1 MKAVVL
7 AFALCGAVAPVF
19 AAAPAAQSG
28 PGASPVAAAAA
39 ASPAAPPASA
49 GATPSLPSVELPA
62 DLARVLRDYEKA
74 WAANDVAALAALFT
88 SDGYALPNGQPPAA
102 GAEAIRAAYQ
112 RNAGSSL
119 NLRAL
124 HYVQSGDMA
133 YIIGG
138 FGGAADKPDFGKFVL
153 VLRRGQDG
161 SWRIAADMDN
171 ANAMP
176 RRSAGAGA
184 GG

>member
-1 MKAVVL
+1 MKAAVL

-19 AAAPAAQSG
+19 AAQSG
-28 PGASPVAAAAA
+28 AAAAPGASPVAPPAAARA
-39 ASPAAPPASA
+39 VPA
-49 GATPSLPSVELPA
+49 SVELPA
-62 DLARVLRDYEKA
+62 EFARVLRDYEKA
-74 WAANDVAALAALFT
+74 WMAGDAAALAALFT
-88 SDGYALPNGQPPAA
+88 DDGYALPNGQPPAA

-112 RNAGSSL
+112 RNAGSPLS
-119 NLRAL
+119 LRAL

-153 VLRRGQDG
+153 VLRRAGDG
-161 SWRIAADMDN
+161 GWRIAADMDN

-176 RRSAGAGA
+176 RRSAAA

>member
-7 AFALCGAVAPVF
+7 AFALCGAMTPVF
-19 AAAPAAQSG
+19 AAAPSAQSESAG
-28 PGASPVAAAAA
+28 SPAAAAA
-39 ASPAAPPASA
+39 PLASASAAPLPAS
-49 GATPSLPSVELPA
+49 VKLPA
-62 DLARVLRDYEKA
+62 DLDRVLRDYEKA
-74 WAANDVAALAALFT
+74 WIAGDTAALAALFT

-112 RNAGSSL
+112 RNAGSPLS
-119 NLRAL
+119 LRAL

-138 FGGAADKPDFGKFVL
+138 FGGAAGKPDFGKFVL
-153 VLRRGQDG
+153 VLRRAGDG

-176 RRSAGAGA
+176 RRSEGAA

>member
-7 AFALCGAVAPVF
+7 AFALCGAMTSVF
-19 AAAPAAQSG
+19 AAAPAAQSESAG
-28 PGASPVAAAAA
+28 P
-39 ASPAAPPASA
+39 ASPAALPASA
-49 GATPSLPSVELPA
+49 SAAPLPASVKLPA
-62 DLARVLRDYEKA
+62 DLDRVLRDYEKA
-74 WAANDVAALAALFT
+74 WIAGDPAALASLFT

-112 RNAGSSL
+112 RNAGSPLS
-119 NLRAL
+119 LRAL

-138 FGGAADKPDFGKFVL
+138 YGGAAGKPDFGKFVL
-153 VLRRGQDG
+153 VLRRAGDG

-176 RRSAGAGA
+176 RRSSAAA

>member
-1 MKAVVL
+1 MKAAVL
-7 AFALCGAVAPVF
+7 AFVLCGVVAPVF

-28 PGASPVAAAAA
+28 SGASAAAAA
-39 ASPAAPPASA
+39 PEAAAVASSASA
-49 GATPSLPSVELPA
+49 SATPLPASVELPA

-74 WAANDVAALAALFT
+74 WTAGDTAALAALFT

-102 GAEAIRAAYQ
+102 GGEAIRAAYQ
-112 RNAGSSL
+112 RSAGSPLS
-119 NLRAL
+119 LRAL

-138 FGGAADKPDFGKFVL
+138 YGGAAGKPDFGKFVL

-171 ANAMP
+171 ANVMP
-176 RRSAGAGA
+176 RRSAGG
-184 GG
+184 

>member
-1 MKAVVL
+1 MKTVVL
-7 AFALCGAVAPVF
+7 AFALSSAMAPVF

-28 PGASPVAAAAA
+28 PAGSPAAAA
-39 ASPAAPPASA
+39 ASPAAAPVSASAAPSPAS
-49 GATPSLPSVELPA
+49 VKLPA
-62 DLARVLRDYEKA
+62 DLDRVLRDYEKA
-74 WAANDVAALAALFT
+74 WIAGDTAALAALFT

-112 RNAGSSL
+112 RNAGSPLS
-119 NLRAL
+119 LRAL
-124 HYVQSGDMA
+124 HYVQYGDMA

-138 FGGAADKPDFGKFVL
+138 YGGGAGNPDFGKFVL
-153 VLRRGQDG
+153 VLRRAGDG

-176 RRSAGAGA
+176 RRSSGAA